1 MAQTNE
7 GMDRD
12 ILASEYSS
20 ALREYVTGAGEAALT
35 RAYDLGRKAAS
46 AGVGVLELAMVHHEA
61 LLRLPAQGAGDR
73 PSIAMAAQ
81 FLAES
86 LSPFEMTLRSYQANA
101 RLLGLSETLAQQNAE
116 IDRARDQLRTILD
129 ATTAVIYLKDSEG
142 RYVFVNRQFQQ
153 VFGLAREEVIG
164 KADDEVLP
172 LAVAELLRRDDLQ
185 ALEGRAP

>member
-7 GMDRD
+7 AMDRES
-12 ILASEYSS
+12 LASEYSS
-20 ALREYVTGAGEAALT
+20 ALLDYVSGAGESALT

-46 AGVGVLELAMVHHEA
+46 
-61 LLRLPAQGAGDR
+61 
-73 PSIAMAAQ
+73 
-81 FLAES
+81 
-86 LSPFEMTLRSYQANA
+86 
-101 RLLGLSETLAQQNAE
+101 
-116 IDRARDQLRTILD
+116 DRAREQLRTILD
-129 ATTAVIYLKDSEG
+129 ATTAVIYLKDAEG
-142 RYVFVNRQFQQ
+142 RYVFVNRQFQK